1 MKGWSN
7 IQKFIGNHIS
17 RLKRKNYDYLQR
29 NRKPFYKIPSF
40 VGRRKK
46 KKTSQKLKIKRNF
59 LNMINCI
66 LKKKSSGNSLVVQ
79 WLGLPAFTAKG
90 AGSISG
96 PRAKIPKTVQ
106 HGRKK
111 KPWANNMLNSK
122 WLHGFPLQLRT
133 K

>member
-46 KKTSQKLKIKRNF
+46 KKNLSETKNKKELPQYDKLH
-59 LNMINCI
+59 

-111 KPWANNMLNSK
+111 KP
-122 WLHGFPLQLRT
+122 
-133 K
+133 